1 MSETTNIYS
10 NLSDQTKFRLNEI
23 NRIKD
28 YFKSENQAKRLVNT
42 LPLLIILTSL

>member
-28 YFKSENQAKRLVNT
+28 YFKSENQEEKKQ
-42 LPLLIILTSL
+42 